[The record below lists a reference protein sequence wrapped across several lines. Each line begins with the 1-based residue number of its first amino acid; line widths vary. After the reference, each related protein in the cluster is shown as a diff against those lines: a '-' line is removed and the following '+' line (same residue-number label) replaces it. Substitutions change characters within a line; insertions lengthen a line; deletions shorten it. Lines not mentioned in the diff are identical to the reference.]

1 MIALNEITVTD
12 EPIQE
17 IKVENDSLYRDA
29 YIIAVEHGFEGTE
42 EEWLESLIGPQ
53 GPVGPTGPR
62 GDKGDAGAINFV
74 VVRELPATGS
84 GDSIYLVPNS
94 TGENNNFDEFI
105 WQDGAWELIG
115 SAGVEVNLDEYV
127 KNTDYATYNDYGL
140 VKAVSTYNG
149 IAMDNGK
156 IGVFEAGK
164 TDIDSRVSARVIS
177 PRNLDYAVKVGI
189 TTNKETWTD
198 DEKAA
203 ARTLLGVNIEDALD
217 AIIAI
222 QESLIGGNV

>member
-17 IKVENDSLYRDA
+17 IKVKNDSLYRDA

-62 GDKGDAGAINFV
+62 GYKGDAGAINFV
-74 VVRELPATGS
+74 VVSELPATGS

-105 WQDGAWELIG
+105 WQDGQWELIG
-115 SAGVEVNLDEYV
+115 SAGVEVNLD
-127 KNTDYATYNDYGL
+127 
-140 VKAVSTYNG
+140 
-149 IAMDNGK
+149 
-156 IGVFEAGK
+156 
-164 TDIDSRVSARVIS
+164 
-177 PRNLDYAVKVGI
+177 YAVKKAL
-189 TTNKETWTD
+189 TNPLNTTWTEE
-198 DEKAA
+198 EKAS
-203 ARTLLGVNIEDALD
+203 ARTLLGVDGLVGDIEAALD
-217 AIIAI
+217 SIITI
-222 QESLIGGNV
+222 QESLIGGNA